1 MRRITWAIFWTSTV
15 ESLFL
20 RKVMLQLE
28 ICEAKQKLRRLT
40 EMPSREIAHRVRE
53 RLYWNLERIGVGASG
68 TGPREDES
76 FRDYLANALPAPT
89 RTVTFSTSPSF
100 RQAIPR
106 L

>member
-1 MRRITWAIFWTSTV
+1 
-15 ESLFL
+15 
-20 RKVMLQLE
+20 MLQLE

-53 RLYWNLERIGVGASG
+53 RLYWNLERIGVGANG
-68 TGPREDES
+68 AGPREDES
-76 FRDYLANALPAPT
+76 FRDYLASALPAPT
-89 RTVTFSTSPSF
+89 RTVTFSTSPSL